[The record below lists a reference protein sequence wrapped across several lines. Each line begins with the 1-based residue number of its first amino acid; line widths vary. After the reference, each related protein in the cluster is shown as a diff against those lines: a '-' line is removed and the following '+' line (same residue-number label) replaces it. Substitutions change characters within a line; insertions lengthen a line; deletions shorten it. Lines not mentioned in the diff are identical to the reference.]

1 MPEEIVT
8 KGLPHKK
15 LAPII
20 EKLKKR
26 VFDSDVV
33 KDMLKE
39 YDIKR
44 EELDLWPICVAK
56 IPVSARTDH
65 GVIYLNVDLF
75 TGGDNNY
82 LADESS
88 NIEARVDEN
97 DHYLPH
103 EMTHVCQQT
112 TGNKATPGSTDD
124 NYLDNPTEQE
134 GFRNQTKYISDTKGD
149 DEAEEY
155 VDQVLDHHTHD
166 KADDKK
172 RDKRREK
179 LLELASLFNVD
190 INVVG

>member
-75 TGGDNNY
+75 TGGDDNY
-82 LADESS
+82 LVDEKSH
-88 NIEARVDEN
+88 IEERADEN

-155 VDQVLDHHTHD
+155 VDQVLDHHTRD

>member
-15 LAPII
+15 LAPLL

-26 VFDSDVV
+26 VFESDVV

-44 EELDLWPICVAK
+44 DELDLWPICIAK

-65 GVIYLNVDLF
+65 GVIYLNIDLF
-75 TGGDNNY
+75 ANGDVEEN
-82 LADESS
+82 L
-88 NIEARVDEN
+88 EAN

-112 TGNKATPGSTDD
+112 TGSKATPGSTDD

-155 VDQVLDHHTHD
+155 VEQVLDHHTHD
-166 KADDKK
+166 NADDKK

-179 LLELASLFNVD
+179 LLELASLLKVD
-190 INVVG
+190 ISVVG